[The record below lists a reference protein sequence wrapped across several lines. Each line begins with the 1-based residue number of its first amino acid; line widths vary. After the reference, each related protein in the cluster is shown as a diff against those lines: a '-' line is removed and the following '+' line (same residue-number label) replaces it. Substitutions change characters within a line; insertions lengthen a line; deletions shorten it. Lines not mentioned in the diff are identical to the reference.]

1 MAPKRETITLTIED
15 MAHGG
20 SGIGRYGRSTV
31 FVPFTI
37 PGERVEARPVH
48 TQGSMIFAEGERLL
62 EASADRVFP
71 VCPAFGPRGC
81 FRCHWQ
87 HIAYDAQLLI
97 KQDVL
102 ADQLERIG
110 RLRDVAVRP
119 VLPAPQLWGYLHHTS
134 FKIGADGR
142 LELPA
147 RGGAGGIA
155 IDDCALLH
163 PDLTALMGALD
174 LDFDAL
180 RDTISRIVLQ
190 IDSDGAPLITLYM
203 TQEEA
208 PELETELEA
217 SINLILPDHEPVNL
231 IGDSH
236 ARYDIGGRRFR
247 VTAGAFIRPHIGQ
260 LGALTKAAVELL
272 ELRGGEHV
280 LDLYAGVGLFSAAL
294 APQAGLVMLVE
305 SYPPAVTDA
314 DENLSDFDHIDIV
327 EGGVADVLQ
336 ALDET
341 YTAAVI
347 DPPRAGLSRA
357 ILTRLS
363 QLGVERI
370 AYVSDDP
377 VALAKES
384 RKLAQAGYQLRVVQ
398 PIDLAPH
405 SYFIDSVAL
414 FTRAHQ

>member
-1 MAPKRETITLTIED
+1 MVPKRETITVTIEA

-20 SGIGRYGRSTV
+20 SGIGRHGRSTV

-37 PGERVEARPVH
+37 PGERVEVRAML
-48 TQGSMIFAEGERLL
+48 TQGSTIFAEGERLL

-110 RLRDVAVRP
+110 RLRDVTVRP
-119 VLPAPQLWGYLHHTS
+119 VLPAPQTWGYLHHTS
-134 FKIGADGR
+134 FTIGVDGR

-147 RGGAGGIA
+147 RSGAGSIA

-163 PDLTALMGALD
+163 PNLIVLMEALD
-174 LDFDAL
+174 LDFSSL
-180 RDTISRIVLQ
+180 RNAISRIVLQ
-190 IDSDGAPLITLYM
+190 IDGDGAPLLTLYM
-203 TQEEA
+203 AQEEA
-208 PELETELEA
+208 PELETELQA
-217 SINLILPDHEPVNL
+217 SVNLILPDHEPVNL

-236 ARYDIGGRRFR
+236 ARYVIGGRSFR
-247 VTAGAFIRPHIGQ
+247 VTAGAFIRPHIAQ
-260 LGALTKAAVELL
+260 LGVLTKTAVDLL
-272 ELRGGEHV
+272 ELKGSEHV

-294 APQAGLVMLVE
+294 APQASLVTLVE

-314 DENLSDFDHIDIV
+314 DDNLSNFDHIDII
-327 EGGVADVLQ
+327 EGGVVDVLQ
-336 ALDET
+336 ALNET
-341 YTAAVI
+341 YAAAVV
-347 DPPRAGLSRA
+347 DPPRAGLSPA
-357 ILTRLS
+357 IITRLS

-377 VALAKES
+377 VSLARES
-384 RKLAQAGYQLRVVQ
+384 RKLAQAGYRLHIVQ
-398 PIDLAPH
+398 PVDLAPH
-405 SYFIDSVAL
+405 SYFIDAIAL
-414 FTRAHQ
+414 FLRA

>member
-20 SGIGRYGRSTV
+20 SGIGRHGRSTV

-37 PGERVEARPVH
+37 PGERVEVRPMH

-62 EASADRVFP
+62 EASTDRVFP
-71 VCPAFGPRGC
+71 ACPAFGPRGC

-87 HIAYDAQLLI
+87 HIAYDAQLLL

-102 ADQLERIG
+102 AHQLERIG

-119 VLPAPQLWGYLHHTS
+119 VLPARQPWGYLYHAS
-134 FKIGADGR
+134 FTLGADGP

-147 RGGAGGIA
+147 RGAGSIA
-155 IDDCALLH
+155 IDECALLH
-163 PDLTALMGALD
+163 PNLIALMEALD
-174 LDFDAL
+174 LDFSTL
-180 RDTISRIVLQ
+180 RNAISRIVLQ
-190 IDSDGAPLITLYM
+190 IDGAGAPLVTLYM
-203 TQEEA
+203 AQEEA

-236 ARYDIGGRRFR
+236 ARYDIGGRSFR
-247 VTAGAFIRPHIGQ
+247 VTAGAFIRPHIAQ
-260 LGALTKAAVELL
+260 LGVLTKTAVDLL

-294 APQAGLVMLVE
+294 APQAGLVTLVE

-314 DENLSDFDHIDIV
+314 DDNLSDFDHVDII

-336 ALDET
+336 ALDES
-341 YTAAVI
+341 YTAAVV

-357 ILTRLS
+357 IIARLS

-370 AYVSDDP
+370 AYISDDP

-384 RKLAQAGYQLRVVQ
+384 RRLAQAGYRLQVVQ

-405 SYFIDSVAL
+405 CYFIDSVAL
-414 FTRAHQ
+414 FLRAQP

>member
-1 MAPKRETITLTIED
+1 MPKRETITVTIEA

-20 SGIGRYGRSTV
+20 SGIGRHGRSTV

-37 PGERVEARPVH
+37 PGERVEVRAML
-48 TQGSMIFAEGERLL
+48 TQGSTIFAEGERLL

-110 RLRDVAVRP
+110 RLRDVTVRP
-119 VLPAPQLWGYLHHTS
+119 VLPAPQTWGYLHHTS
-134 FKIGADGR
+134 FTIGVDGR

-147 RGGAGGIA
+147 RSGAGSIA

-163 PDLTALMGALD
+163 PNLIVLMEALD
-174 LDFDAL
+174 LDFSSL
-180 RDTISRIVLQ
+180 RNAISRIVLQ
-190 IDSDGAPLITLYM
+190 IDGDGAPLLTLYM
-203 TQEEA
+203 AQEEA
-208 PELETELEA
+208 PELETELQA
-217 SINLILPDHEPVNL
+217 SVNLILPDHEPVNL

-236 ARYDIGGRRFR
+236 ARYVIGGRSFR
-247 VTAGAFIRPHIGQ
+247 VTAGAFIRPHIAQ
-260 LGALTKAAVELL
+260 LGVLTKTAVDLL
-272 ELRGGEHV
+272 ELKGSEHV

-294 APQAGLVMLVE
+294 APQASLVTLVE

-314 DENLSDFDHIDIV
+314 DDNLSNFDHIDII
-327 EGGVADVLQ
+327 EGGVVDVLQ
-336 ALDET
+336 ALNET
-341 YTAAVI
+341 YAAAVV
-347 DPPRAGLSRA
+347 DPPRAGLSPA
-357 ILTRLS
+357 IITRLS

-377 VALAKES
+377 VSLARES
-384 RKLAQAGYQLRVVQ
+384 RKLAQAGYRLHIVQ
-398 PIDLAPH
+398 PVDLAPH
-405 SYFIDSVAL
+405 SYFIDAIAL
-414 FTRAHQ
+414 FLRA